1 MNNIQPKQSFSFL
14 LSLILAVF
22 FLSFFLGARIFSD
35 PAGNWKHIVTS
46 DGRGYYAY
54 LPALLIDGDLSFDQ
68 VVQRESRLLD
78 YPQYKPGYLVRYDEK
93 NLNKYFAG
101 EALLLLP
108 FFLAGLLFSVLFG
121 TPVDGYSFFFQ
132 FFTGIGSLFYLITG
146 FWFLVRTLEIYKI
159 NRKVVVC
166 SLLLLAFGTN
176 LFYYGLWQQTMS
188 HVFSFCAIN
197 GFLYTLLILS
207 EKANTG
213 RVAVL
218 GMFLGLVVLIR
229 PTNLVILLL
238 VPFFV
243 NRQAVPGQVM
253 QYLRSKKNQLTAFLL
268 PLVLILMVQPVLWY
282 SQTGHFFIWPYTGEG
297 FRFGD
302 PHVTDV
308 LFSYR
313 KGLFIYTPAILLAL
327 PGIFMI
333 RPKEF
338 RRWISMIL
346 FLIISTWIV
355 ASWWNWYYGD
365 GFGLRAFIDYYG
377 MYTLLIALLL
387 NAIMKTKTVTA
398 AAYLLAVILIIV
410 NLIQTWQYSHRI
422 IQPNSMNRE
431 KYWHV
436 FLRTDSAVFN
446 SLGGNREMADFA
458 VNNRCAVRHYRAG
471 FERADSNWNQ
481 ALTVFTH
488 NAFAGSNAG
497 YLDSTHTFSPGL
509 AIKAAALGTIPG
521 RFFIEGRA
529 MIYDS
534 IAGTSNQ
541 VLVVL
546 SMQKINGVEDWWQG
560 FRVNDIPV
568 TSGQVWRE
576 INFSLMLPEIA
587 NPDGILKIYLWN
599 TGKGAMLIDNFDL
612 RFFR

>member
-1 MNNIQPKQSFSFL
+1 MNNIQPKLSFSFL

-78 YPQYKPGYLVRYDEK
+78 YPRYKPGYLVRYDEK

-101 EALLLLP
+101 EALLLVP
-108 FFLAGLLFSVLFG
+108 FFLVGLLFSVLFG

-146 FWFLVRTLEIYKI
+146 FWFLVRILEIYKI
-159 NRKVVVC
+159 SRKVVVC

-188 HVFSFCAIN
+188 HVFSFFAIN
-197 GFLYTLLILS
+197 GFLYSLLILS

-243 NRQAVPGQVM
+243 NRQAIPGQVM
-253 QYLRSKKNQLTAFLL
+253 RYLNSRKNQLTAFLI
-268 PLVLILMVQPVLWY
+268 PLVLILLVQPVLWY
-282 SQTGHFFIWPYTGEG
+282 FQTGHFFIWPYTGEG

-302 PHVTDV
+302 PHFTDV
-308 LFSYR
+308 LFNYR

-377 MYTLLIALLL
+377 IYTLLIALLL
-387 NAIMKTKTVTA
+387 NAIMKTKTGTA
-398 AAYLLAVILIIV
+398 TAYLLAVFLIIV

-458 VNNRCAVRHYRAG
+458 VNTRHAVRHYRAG
-471 FERADSNWNQ
+471 FEQADSNWNQ
-481 ALTVFTH
+481 VLTVFTH

-509 AIKAAALGTIPG
+509 VIRAAALGTIPG

-546 SMQKINGVEDWWQG
+546 SMQKINSVEDWWQG
-560 FRVNDIPV
+560 FKVNDIPV
-568 TSGQVWRE
+568 TSGRVWRE